1 MLRLIAMVSVGL
13 LAACE
18 SKPSKKTE
26 VSVGSAVPAGSAGSA
41 SQAAVAPVGK
51 PASTQAQIE
60 AWAPKGSKVAPA
72 DVKVAGVD
80 LFAVTV
86 EKPSDE
92 DFPAGGLVGV
102 VGGAGGKIVEG
113 RELVMAAAE
122 AKADAR
128 TLARVAMWNAQ
139 DDGELLM
146 AASNAEQHKAKVG
159 PPVIKGT
166 TLTFWVWTTDE
177 PRILE
182 RGTADLS
189 TGGVELGPL
198 PAKPDIMISNA
209 IKTLMGSSV
218 RRHVGAIEVLAG
230 LCTNPRARQ
239 SLLAALSSHTRD
251 RTRAAVANELHKC
264 GAATV
269 DPLIYSMENDK
280 SAMVRTRAASALGRV
295 GEGRARPALAKAARS
310 EDANLVWAAK
320 NALGKLK

>member
-1 MLRLIAMVSVGL
+1 MLRLIATISLSL
-13 LAACE
+13 LAACD
-18 SKPSKKTE
+18 SKPSKKAE
-26 VSVGSAVPAGSAGSA
+26 VSVGSAVKAGSG
-41 SQAAVAPVGK
+41 SQAAAPVAK
-51 PASTQAQIE
+51 PASTLAQIE
-60 AWAPKGSKVAPA
+60 AWAPKGSKVAAA
-72 DVKVAGVD
+72 DLKVTGVE

-86 EKPSDE
+86 EKPTDE
-92 DFPAGGLVGV
+92 DFPAGALVGV

-113 RELVMAAAE
+113 RELISAAAQ
-122 AKADAR
+122 AKADAT
-128 TLARVAMWNAQ
+128 TLARIAMWNAR
-139 DDGELLM
+139 DDGELLT
-146 AASNAEQHKAKVG
+146 AAGNAEQRKAKVG

-166 TLTFWVWTTDE
+166 TLAFWVWTTDE

-182 RGTADLS
+182 RGSADLT

-198 PAKPDIMISNA
+198 PVKPDVMISNA
-209 IKTLMGSSV
+209 IKTLLGSSV
-218 RRHVGAIEVLAG
+218 RRHVGAIEVLAA

-239 SLLAALSSHTRD
+239 SLLAALSSHPRD
-251 RTRAAVANELHKC
+251 RTRAAVTDELHKC
-264 GAATV
+264 GAVAV

>member
-1 MLRLIAMVSVGL
+1 MLRLTAMISVSL

-18 SKPSKKTE
+18 SSPSKPKPE
-26 VSVGSAVPAGSAGSA
+26 VSVGSAPAGSGI
-41 SQAAVAPVGK
+41 QAAAPVAK
-51 PASTQAQIE
+51 PASALAQIE
-60 AWAPKGSKVAPA
+60 AWAPKGSKVLAA
-72 DVKVAGVD
+72 DLKVTGVE

-86 EKPSDE
+86 DKPTDE
-92 DFPAGGLVGV
+92 DFPAGALVGV

-113 RELVMAAAE
+113 RELISAAAQG
-122 AKADAR
+122 KADAT
-128 TLARVAMWNAQ
+128 TLARVAMWNAG
-139 DDGELLM
+139 DDGDLLT
-146 AASNAEQHKAKVG
+146 AAGNAEQRKAKVG
-159 PPVIKGT
+159 PPAIKGT

-182 RGTADLS
+182 RGSADLS

-198 PAKPDIMISNA
+198 PVKPDIMISNA
-209 IKTLMGSSV
+209 IKTLLGPSV
-218 RRHVGAIEVLAG
+218 RRHVAAIEVLAA

-239 SLLAALSSHTRD
+239 SLLAALSSHPRD
-251 RTRAAVANELHKC
+251 RTRAAVIDAVHKC
-264 GAATV
+264 GAAAV
-269 DPLIYSMENDK
+269 DPLIYAMENDK